1 MFTKPKLT
9 SPLLL
14 RRFSFRVPEADWHLG
29 KALAAFF
36 RESDGVLVVRAW
48 RALYGTLKP
57 EERRAVDAIAKR
69 KEGQS

>member
-1 MFTKPKLT
+1 VLKKPKLT
-9 SPLLL
+9 PLLLL
-14 RRFSFRVPEADWHLG
+14 RRFSFRVPEADWHVG

-36 RESDGVLVVRAW
+36 SESDGELVVRAW

-69 KEGQS
+69 REGQS